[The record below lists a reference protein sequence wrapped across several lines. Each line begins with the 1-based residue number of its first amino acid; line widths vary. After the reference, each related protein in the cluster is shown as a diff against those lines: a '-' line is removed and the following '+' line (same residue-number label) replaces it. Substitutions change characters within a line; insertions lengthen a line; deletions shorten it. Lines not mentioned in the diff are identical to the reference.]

1 MVKQYINRKFLDEI
15 MISTITGKD
24 KLKAGLP
31 QDVILGDKTGS
42 SSRRSNGLKI
52 SDGDAGYVFLTDG
65 NVYYITVIIK
75 NS

>member
-31 QDVILGDKTGS
+31 QDIILGDKTGS

-52 SDGDAGYVFLTDG
+52 SDGDA
-65 NVYYITVIIK
+65 
-75 NS
+75 